1 MTALAAQTRRGRS
14 RLATCEAPIG
24 RGTGPQSEPTLFDH
38 LGGEPTL
45 EGLVSGVWEGLAAH
59 QSAACPMCGGEMVP
73 VFGAHARPSHGRCG
87 DCGTTLS

>member
-1 MTALAAQTRRGRS
+1 MSALASQTRRGRS
-14 RLATCEAPIG
+14 RQGTCEQPGG
-24 RGTGPQSEPTLFDH
+24 RGPAAQSEATLFDH

-45 EGLVSGVWEGLAAH
+45 EELVSGVWEGLAA
-59 QSAACPMCGGEMVP
+59 QKQVACPLCGGEMVA